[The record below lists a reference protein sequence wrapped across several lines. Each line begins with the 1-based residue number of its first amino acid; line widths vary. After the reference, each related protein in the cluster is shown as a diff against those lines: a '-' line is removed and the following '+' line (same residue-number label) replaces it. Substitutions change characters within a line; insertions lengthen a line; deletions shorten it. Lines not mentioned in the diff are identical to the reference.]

1 MHHRPT
7 ISFLAS
13 LCVTFAAIAI
23 ATAPS
28 QLLAQETPAE
38 TPASETSDKAE
49 PQPPAEQAA
58 TEEPQA
64 EDKKSD
70 EKKSDEKKSD
80 EKKSDEKKEEP
91 AKEEVKKEEPKK
103 EEPKKEEVKKEEP
116 KKEESKKDDKP
127 IEEKKKEET
136 KQPENKKPMPRK
148 LPGIGK
154 VDGVRLPGQKWRV
167 HDIRRPHPP
176 VVTPGELSTYDKPG
190 TPPSDAIVL
199 FDGTDL
205 SNWCHISPD
214 NPNDLLEAQW
224 KVQDGYFEVT
234 PGSGNL
240 LTIDSFGSCQLHIE
254 WQTPESARG
263 DSQGRGNSGI
273 FFMDAFEVQVLDSF
287 KNRTYADGQAGAM
300 YGQYPPMVNASREP
314 GKWQVYDIVFE
325 APRFSLDDKL
335 EKPAKLTLM
344 HNGVFLHNAR
354 EYYGPTGGGGLQQY
368 RPLSPAAPIR
378 IQNHGNPV
386 RFRNVWIRPL
396 PPQP

>member
-1 MHHRPT
+1 M
-7 ISFLAS
+7 
-13 LCVTFAAIAI
+13 TFAAIAI
-23 ATAPS
+23 VTSPS
-28 QLLAQETPAE
+28 QLLAQETPAAE
-38 TPASETSDKAE
+38 TPAPETDAKDE
-49 PQPPAEQAA
+49 PKPAEDAA
-58 TEEPQA
+58 AEEPKA
-64 EDKKSD
+64 EDKKP
-70 EKKSDEKKSD
+70 E
-80 EKKSDEKKEEP
+80 EKKEEP
-91 AKEEVKKEEPKK
+91 KGEVKNAEPKKEEAKKEEPKK
-103 EEPKKEEVKKEEP
+103 AEP
-116 KKEESKKDDKP
+116 KKDDKP
-127 IEEKKKEET
+127 AEEKKKEEA
-136 KQPENKKPMPRK
+136 KQPENEKPMPRK

-154 VDGVRLPGQKWRV
+154 FDGVRLPGQKWRV
-167 HDIRRPHPP
+167 HDIRRPRPP
-176 VVTPGELSTYDKPG
+176 VVTPGELSTYEKPG

-199 FDGTDL
+199 FDGKDL
-205 SNWCHISPD
+205 SNWCHINHENPD
-214 NPNDLLEAQW
+214 ELLEAQW

-254 WQTPESARG
+254 WQTPESGRG

-325 APRFSLDDKL
+325 APVFSLDEKL

-368 RPLSPAAPIR
+368 RLFSPEAPIR

-386 RFRNVWIRPL
+386 RFRNIWIRPL
-396 PPQP
+396 PVQP

>member
-1 MHHRPT
+1 MHHRPRY
-7 ISFLAS
+7 SLLAS

-23 ATAPS
+23 VTSPN
-28 QLLAQETPAE
+28 QLLAQETPAAE
-38 TPASETSDKAE
+38 TPAPETAAKDEPKPVENATAAEPKAE
-49 PQPPAEQAA
+49 E
-58 TEEPQA
+58 
-64 EDKKSD
+64 KKPD
-70 EKKSDEKKSD
+70 EKKPDEKKP
-80 EKKSDEKKEEP
+80 DEKKEESK
-91 AKEEVKKEEPKK
+91 AEVKKEEPKKEEAKK

-116 KKEESKKDDKP
+116 KNDDKP
-127 IEEKKKEET
+127 AEDKKKEEEA

-154 VDGVRLPGQKWRV
+154 LDGVRLPGQKWRV
-167 HDIRRPHPP
+167 HDIRRPRPP
-176 VVTPGELSTYDKPG
+176 VVTPGELSTYEKPG

-199 FDGTDL
+199 FDGKDL
-205 SNWCHISPD
+205 SNWCHINPENPD
-214 NPNDLLEAQW
+214 ELLEAQW
-224 KVQDGYFEVT
+224 KVQDGYFEVS

-273 FFMDAFEVQVLDSF
+273 FFMDSFEVQVLDSF

-314 GKWQVYDIVFE
+314 GQWQVYDIVFE
-325 APRFSLDDKL
+325 APEFSLDDKL

-386 RFRNVWIRPL
+386 RFRNIWIRPL
-396 PPQP
+396 PVQP

>member
-1 MHHRPT
+1 MLRRPSF
-7 ISFLAS
+7 SFLAS

-23 ATAPS
+23 VTSPS
-28 QLLAQETPAE
+28 QLLAQETPAAE
-38 TPASETSDKAE
+38 TPAPET
-49 PQPPAEQAA
+49 PAK
-58 TEEPQA
+58 EEPKPAA
-64 EDKKSD
+64 EAIADEQKVE
-70 EKKSDEKKSD
+70 EKKSE
-80 EKKSDEKKEEP
+80 EKKEEP
-91 AKEEVKKEEPKK
+91 KDEVKKEEPKDEVK
-103 EEPKKEEVKKEEP
+103 KDDPKKEEANREKEDAKKDES

-127 IEEKKKEET
+127 AEEKKDEA
-136 KQPENKKPMPRK
+136 KQPEDKKPTPRK

-154 VDGVRLPGQKWRV
+154 LDGVRLPGQKWRV
-167 HDIRRPHPP
+167 HDIRRPRPP
-176 VVTPGELSTYDKPG
+176 VVTPGELSTYEKPG

-199 FDGTDL
+199 FDGKDL
-205 SNWCHISPD
+205 SNWCHINHENPD
-214 NPNDLLEAQW
+214 ELLEAQW

-254 WQTPESARG
+254 WQTPESGRG

-325 APRFSLDDKL
+325 APVFSLDDKL

-386 RFRNVWIRPL
+386 RFRNIWIRPL
-396 PPQP
+396 PVQP

>member
-1 MHHRPT
+1 MFRRP
-7 ISFLAS
+7 SFSFIAS
-13 LCVTFAAIAI
+13 LCVTCAAIAI
-23 ATAPS
+23 VTSPS
-28 QLLAQETPAE
+28 QLLAQETPAAE
-38 TPASETSDKAE
+38 TPAPETPAKEE
-49 PQPPAEQAA
+49 PKPAEDAIA
-58 TEEPQA
+58 EEPKA
-64 EDKKSD
+64 EDKKP
-70 EKKSDEKKSD
+70 
-80 EKKSDEKKEEP
+80 DEKKEEP
-91 AKEEVKKEEPKK
+91 KDEVKKEEPKDEVKKEEPKK
-103 EEPKKEEVKKEEP
+103 EEAKKDESKKD
-116 KKEESKKDDKP
+116 ESKKDDKP
-127 IEEKKKEET
+127 AEEKKDEAKE
-136 KQPENKKPMPRK
+136 PENKKPMPRK

-154 VDGVRLPGQKWRV
+154 LDGVRLPGQKWRV

-176 VVTPGELSTYDKPG
+176 VVTPGELSTYEKPG

-199 FDGTDL
+199 FDGKDL
-205 SNWCHISPD
+205 SNWCHINPENPD
-214 NPNDLLEAQW
+214 ELLEAQW
-224 KVQDGYFEVT
+224 KVQDGYFEVS

-254 WQTPESARG
+254 WQTPESGRG

-273 FFMDAFEVQVLDSF
+273 FFMDSFEVQVLDSF

-325 APRFSLDDKL
+325 APVFSLDDKL

-386 RFRNVWIRPL
+386 RFRNIWIRPL
-396 PPQP
+396 PVQP